1 MIKEIKN
8 IEENVDYDKLSFT
21 SGNKKVYGRESFK
34 TFEKFIKDIRNK
46 NMTRDEAE
54 VKQNKFAEKLD
65 NLRAYPARGSKYI
78 DLKESVP
85 KNVKKNYDG
94 WGKIVSGYKNK
105 IFPLSKKADEKTD
118 SDDQQPDILDTPEQ
132 KWLNDSLIQIKE
144 EQKNIDMDLFEGV
157 FGYDTP
163 EKLLQTL
170 HSLKRVD
177 SYNQEAFSIKDMAVR
192 FGDRVKKMPEG
203 AEKNKGKKILKTVSK
218 ILDFSLN
225 EWKQRGKGLKI
236 LTPIP
241 MLSRLPISL
250 AQLKAGNNPEK
261 LKNEIRQLLY
271 SSCKWEKLT
280 KNVYKSLIDII

>member
-21 SGNKKVYGRESFK
+21 SGNKKVYGRERFK

-78 DLKESVP
+78 DLKESVS

-105 IFPLSKKADEKTD
+105 IFPLSKKVDEKTD

-132 KWLNDSLIQIKE
+132 K
-144 EQKNIDMDLFEGV
+144 
-157 FGYDTP
+157 
-163 EKLLQTL
+163 
-170 HSLKRVD
+170 
-177 SYNQEAFSIKDMAVR
+177 
-192 FGDRVKKMPEG
+192 
-203 AEKNKGKKILKTVSK
+203 
-218 ILDFSLN
+218 
-225 EWKQRGKGLKI
+225 
-236 LTPIP
+236 
-241 MLSRLPISL
+241 
-250 AQLKAGNNPEK
+250 
-261 LKNEIRQLLY
+261 
-271 SSCKWEKLT
+271 
-280 KNVYKSLIDII
+280 